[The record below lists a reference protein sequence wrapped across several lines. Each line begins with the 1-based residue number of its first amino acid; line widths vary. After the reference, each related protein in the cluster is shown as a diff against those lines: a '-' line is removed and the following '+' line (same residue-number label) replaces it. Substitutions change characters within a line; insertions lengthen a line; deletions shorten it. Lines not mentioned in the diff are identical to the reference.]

1 MPVRKDKAGYWHVE
15 VCHQRQRVHKR
26 LRKGA
31 TADDAKRL
39 EAEVRLSLG
48 QVSSDPELT
57 ALLSWYTQYYCPRLA
72 SPETARYHA
81 YRAAPW
87 CEGKH
92 ASQTRQVASEMI
104 QDMHGKYAP
113 GTINKSLNA
122 LSRALRIAW
131 ERGLTKQD
139 HSREITRLPENN
151 ARERVLTLD
160 EVETLADS
168 ASKQVRVGIW
178 IGIYTG
184 MRRREIL
191 TLEQKH
197 LDVDTLTIPA
207 ANAKTRKMRTIPVV
221 PQVRPWLEQVPLKIS
236 MEGFKTS
243 FARARVKAGMPD
255 VQFRDLRRSCGT
267 MLIRAGVDLYVV
279 SKILGHSSTGITQ
292 KHYAHLL
299 VDQLRDG
306 MKKAFG

>member
-1 MPVRKDKAGYWHVE
+1 M
-15 VCHQRQRVHKR
+15 
-26 LRKGA
+26 
-31 TADDAKRL
+31 T
-39 EAEVRLSLG
+39 
-48 QVSSDPELT
+48 
-57 ALLSWYTQYYCPRLA
+57 
-72 SPETARYHA
+72 
-81 YRAAPW
+81 
-87 CEGKH
+87 
-92 ASQTRQVASEMI
+92 
-104 QDMHGKYAP
+104 QDMLGHYAP

-122 LSRALRIAW
+122 LSRALRVAW

-151 ARERVLTLD
+151 ARERVLTMD
-160 EVETLADS
+160 EVQRLADA
-168 ASKQVRVGIW
+168 ASEQVRIGIW

-191 TLEQKH
+191 GLTKEH
-197 LDVDTLTIPA
+197 IGEDLTIPA
-207 ANAKTRKMRTIPVV
+207 ANAKTRKMRTVPVV
-221 PQVRPWLEQVPLKIS
+221 PQARPWLAQVPLKIS
-236 MEGFKTS
+236 TEGFKTS
-243 FARARVKAGMPD
+243 FARARVKAGLPD

-279 SKILGHSSTGITQ
+279 SKILGHSSTSVTQ

>member
-1 MPVRKDKAGYWHVE
+1 MPVRKDKSGYWHVE

-26 LRKGA
+26 LPKGA
-31 TADDAKRL
+31 TAGDAKRL

-48 QVSSDPELT
+48 QVSADPEMT
-57 ALLSWYTQYYCPRLA
+57 ALLSWYTEHYCPRLA
-72 SPETARYHA
+72 SPDTARYHA

-87 CEGKH
+87 CEGKR
-92 ASQTRQVASEMI
+92 ASQARQIASEMT
-104 QDMHGKYAP
+104 QDMHGKYAA

-122 LSRALRIAW
+122 VSRALRIGW
-131 ERGLTKQD
+131 ERGLTQHD
-139 HSREITRLPENN
+139 HSREITRIPENN

-160 EVETLADS
+160 EVQRLSDS
-168 ASKQVRVGIW
+168 ASEQVRVGIW
-178 IGIYTG
+178 IGLYTG

-191 TLEQKH
+191 TLDQSH
-197 LDVDTLTIPA
+197 IGDVLTIPA
-207 ANAKTRKMRTIPVV
+207 ANAKTRKMRTVPIV
-221 PQVRPWLEQVPLKIS
+221 PQARPWLERVPLKIT

-243 FARARVKAGMPD
+243 FARARVKAGLPD

-279 SKILGHSSTGITQ
+279 SKILGHSSTGVTQ

-299 VDQLRDG
+299 VDQLKDG
-306 MKKAFG
+306 MNKAFV